1 MEKIQKSPS
10 ELNNNA
16 KSEESNKSEQEKI
29 LSNTKETNSINTINF
44 SQKNNSFFRPS
55 NTNNNLIPNT
65 QSLYPLLFT

>member
-1 MEKIQKSPS
+1 MEKNQKSPS

-29 LSNTKETNSINTINF
+29 LSNTKETNTINTINF
-44 SQKNNSFFRPS
+44 PQKNNSFFRSS

>member
-29 LSNTKETNSINTINF
+29 LSNTKETNTINTINF
-44 SQKNNSFFRPS
+44 SQKNNSFFRSS